1 LVIFVVRLFCHRN
14 LWFFHTCNDN
24 GCSLKAHP
32 GLACHSVLFLHGVL
46 LSVGCS
52 MECYVF
58 FYATVLAQADAELL
72 DELRRLEEQEKAIL
86 EDETATVTT
95 EEDHDDRRQ
104 TIDSLDDA

>member
-1 LVIFVVRLFCHRN
+1 MPFCLIFTWRAFICGLQYGM
-14 LWFFHTCNDN
+14 LWF
-24 GCSLKAHP
+24 
-32 GLACHSVLFLHGVL
+32 
-46 LSVGCS
+46 
-52 MECYVF
+52 F

-104 TIDSLDDA
+104 TIDSLDDACDNSMRNYVMLSVLQYRCS